1 MFGEEIVDI
10 LDIDIRYLRD
20 MDETRLAFRQFYE
33 STEIRDAR
41 DNTLNYIAN
50 FNGQINS
57 SSLSRDGKYTLYY
70 NLARS
75 AVSRKERDFSQREPT
90 DFPELY
96 GSSPLRVMPSSSRA
110 IFSM

>member
-1 MFGEEIVDI
+1 MDI
-10 LDIDIRYLRD
+10 LDIDICYLRD
-20 MDETRLAFRQFYE
+20 MDETGLAFRQFYE

-75 AVSRKERDFSQREPT
+75 AVSRKVSRKERNFHPHQREPT
-90 DFPELY
+90 DLPELY
-96 GSSPLRVMPSSSRA
+96 GNSPRRVMPSSSRA